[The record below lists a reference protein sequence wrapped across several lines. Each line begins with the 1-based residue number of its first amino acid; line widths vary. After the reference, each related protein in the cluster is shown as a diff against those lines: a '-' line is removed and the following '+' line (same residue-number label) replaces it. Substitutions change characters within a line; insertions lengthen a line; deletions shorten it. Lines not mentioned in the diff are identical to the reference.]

1 MGDEDT
7 ETTVINSL
15 SDPRSILLTVIKD
28 QLPPQ
33 DITTS
38 QINTMVKNMYIHIG
52 IYVCILYII

>member
-28 QLPPQ
+28 QFPPQ

-38 QINTMVKNMYIHIG
+38 QINTLVKNMYIHIG